1 MVGLSYP
8 CSTSEMVTTSDGYCP
23 IPGLELTSR
32 PLLLQPEFL
41 LRSVSW
47 SPFRSRAE
55 HVHKLKLSRVRMYSI
70 CAWTILPS
78 SWGGRGS
85 RASGGWPTRGTGPR
99 RSGSGSSPGH
109 GPTQDSCN
117 VIIVLIKLNKY
128 RYVLVICMAC
138 QIPCL

>member
-1 MVGLSYP
+1 M
-8 CSTSEMVTTSDGYCP
+8 
-23 IPGLELTSR
+23 LELKLTSR

-47 SPFRSRAE
+47 SPLRSRAE

-85 RASGGWPTRGTGPR
+85 RASGGLPTRGTGQR
-99 RSGSGSSPGH
+99 RSGSGSSPVH
-109 GPTQDSCN
+109 EPTQDSCN
-117 VIIVLIKLNKY
+117 VIKVLIELNKY
-128 RYVLVICMAC
+128 VIVICMHVRFLVCRILYCRMTYWTDPA
-138 QIPCL
+138 